1 MVRWPLGSLT
11 ATSLQR
17 PLFFVPADKNSI
29 HWLFFK
35 PLYNG
40 RLFTW
45 ATFFCPQCGRC
56 RERASTVFSRFPKLQ
71 VKLLEIFSEFGL
83 VYEVQV
89 IDSSDYSE
97 GKGSIESLVHD
108 QPTEPSLWMW
118 TFTSKQQGQKS
129 LRYSVFD
136 HEQSDLNLAVTL
148 NAYGLTV

>member
-17 PLFFVPADKNSI
+17 PFFFVPADKNSM

-108 QPTEPSLWMW
+108 QPSLWLW
-118 TFTSKQQGQKS
+118 TLFYK
-129 LRYSVFD
+129 
-136 HEQSDLNLAVTL
+136 
-148 NAYGLTV
+148 LTARAEIFALQCIWPWTIRPEFSGHP